1 MYIYMIYL
9 FLNQQIYLFLIDGFP
24 DLPPQLLI
32 QAQLRR
38 LMGSDEQVLVLDVYC
53 ALAPKELMACVQL
66 SEWLE
71 TQVVWSTRV
80 WTYLCFKH
88 IIVSPQRQARLQHC
102 VSWALVF
109 PSFFVICI
117 GLDCPEGVFR
127 NVMWFRK
134 ISSVASTAL
143 ESQHERVAPPANPSP
158 SPAPPHD
165 SVADL
170 WRSINCV
177 CKCKPTRTLLPHP
190 TGI

>member
-1 MYIYMIYL
+1 MLSVSNPRIPRFLAPMI
-9 FLNQQIYLFLIDGFP
+9 
-24 DLPPQLLI
+24 LLI

-71 TQVVWSTRV
+71 TQVVWSTRL

-88 IIVSPQRQARLQHC
+88 IMVSPQRQAHLQHC
-102 VSWALVF
+102 VSWALGF

-117 GLDCPEGVFR
+117 GLDRPEGVFR
-127 NVMWFRK
+127 N
-134 ISSVASTAL
+134 
-143 ESQHERVAPPANPSP
+143 
-158 SPAPPHD
+158 D
-165 SVADL
+165 DVADL

-177 CKCKPTRTLLPHP
+177 CTCKPTQTLLPHLR
-190 TGI
+190 GI